1 MNRFFRSMT
10 LGAAVLASTAALAG
24 EAVTVKG
31 SDTMVLLGQRWAE
44 VYMQTKPG
52 TKVQVTGG
60 GSGTGIAAL
69 INGTSS
75 SAESSGPMKAEEI
88 PSAEKQ
94 QQAKVKETPVALDA
108 LSIYVNEANPLT
120 EMS

>member
-31 SDTMVLLGQRWAE
+31 SDTMVLLGQKWAE

-69 INGTSS
+69 INGTTNI
-75 SAESSGPMKAEEI
+75 AEASRAMKNEEI
-88 PSAEKQ
+88 ASAEKQ
-94 QQAKVKETPVALDA
+94 QQGKVKEIPVALDA
-108 LSIYVNEANPLT
+108 LSIYVNDANP
-120 EMS
+120 